1 MASVL
6 VQKDSLQFPTA
17 KGFRISKSSKQK
29 NVCTVLTLLVQILCR
44 TLGCILL
51 YRNQTGIGRKICNQ
65 YPIYSEISQW
75 KTLRD

>member
-6 VQKDSLQFPTA
+6 VQKESLQFPTA
-17 KGFRISKSSKQK
+17 KGFWISESSKQK

-44 TLGCILL
+44 SLGCIILF
-51 YRNQTGIGRKICNQ
+51 RNQTGIGRKICNQ

-75 KTLRD
+75 KTLKD